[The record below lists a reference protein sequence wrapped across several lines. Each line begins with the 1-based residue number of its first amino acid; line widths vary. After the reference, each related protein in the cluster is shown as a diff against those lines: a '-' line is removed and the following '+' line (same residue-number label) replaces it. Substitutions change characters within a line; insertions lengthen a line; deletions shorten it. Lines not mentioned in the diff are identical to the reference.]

1 MLDCGSV
8 LWLSFSPD
16 GGRVLTSGDL
26 DCERLLDERS
36 PNDEASAG
44 PPPPVRAEQRPPDGK
59 LFLRKRVFVP
69 CLSVHYAAAP

>member
-1 MLDCGSV
+1 MLDCRSV

-26 DCERLLDERS
+26 DSERLLDERS
-36 PNDEASAG
+36 PNDEASAT
-44 PPPPVRAEQRPPDGK
+44 PPPCESGAGDGK